1 MVDNPERVV
10 RKHNARTIVV
20 VRDYPRKAKKARS
33 PQNNKTI
40 GPGRSKRL
48 EAFRI
53 TRPIGLL
60 KLWRNASVSVGVS
73 VEVVLLRVGVNNTG
87 SLSV

>member
-1 MVDNPERVV
+1 MLEPLLSFETVLGRLKGLEAYRITRP
-10 RKHNARTIVV
+10 
-20 VRDYPRKAKKARS
+20 
-33 PQNNKTI
+33 I
-40 GPGRSKRL
+40 GPGRPKRL

-60 KLWRNASVSVGVS
+60 KLWKNASVSVGVS